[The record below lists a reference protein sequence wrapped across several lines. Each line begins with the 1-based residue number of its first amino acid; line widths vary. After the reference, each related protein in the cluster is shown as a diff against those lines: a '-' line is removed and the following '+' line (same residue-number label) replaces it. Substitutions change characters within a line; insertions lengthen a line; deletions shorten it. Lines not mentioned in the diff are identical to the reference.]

1 MRSAA
6 HLVARAAL
14 AAEDMAV
21 IGAKVSEGDPC
32 LPSITASLWRPRAQ
46 GLVEGRRTKDAVA
59 NASDETTS
67 KSAASTK
74 NVIDRLPR
82 LPRRSS

>member
-46 GLVEGRRTKDAVA
+46 GLVEGRRTKDAVT
-59 NASDETTS
+59 NAP
-67 KSAASTK
+67 STQATK
-74 NVIDRLPR
+74 P
-82 LPRRSS
+82 